1 MKPFTYYIDLLSLY
15 CFKLNNLLYYYLELT
30 SSFNHMGFI
39 YKITNIISKKCYIGE
54 TKKTNPELRWNEH
67 KRKIEKGIGC
77 PALQDAVRKYGIDKF
92 KFEILIIC
100 FDENRYE
107 FEIEYINKYNSMVP
121 NGYNL
126 TKGGEGGGF
135 YGKKHTETI
144 RKKISQTNILR
155 YTNNPELGKE
165 ISEKNKILMNDIYI
179 KNKITKS
186 VLNTER
192 CKILKEQ
199 KLSFK
204 HLKVKVLQ
212 FSIDNIFIK
221 NYDSIKEAEKDT
233 NVKAKNISKAIN
245 NKIKSSG
252 GFLWKRAE

>member
-1 MKPFTYYIDLLSLY
+1 
-15 CFKLNNLLYYYLELT
+15 
-30 SSFNHMGFI
+30 
-39 YKITNIISKKCYIGE
+39 
-54 TKKTNPELRWNEH
+54 
-67 KRKIEKGIGC
+67 
-77 PALQDAVRKYGIDKF
+77 
-92 KFEILIIC
+92 
-100 FDENRYE
+100 
-107 FEIEYINKYNSMVP
+107 
-121 NGYNL
+121 
-126 TKGGEGGGF
+126 
-135 YGKKHTETI
+135 
-144 RKKISQTNILR
+144 
-155 YTNNPELGKE
+155 
-165 ISEKNKILMNDIYI
+165 MNDIYI

-245 NKIKSSG
+245 NRIKSSG